1 MRATALFLLLLHAS
15 ARSLPKHRDVIEKDV
30 ALKQRKGHNDDLVG
44 SGKVAI
50 VITVTKDP
58 DFTKMPSDKNQLPSG
73 FVDGAAILAESVK
86 DTMSHK
92 FPVDMV
98 ALVHPSVKKLRQ
110 PLEKFGYRVIEYEF
124 PVKSSEIKGKE
135 LRDSIDKSG
144 CCGMAEFGKIGAYKL
159 TQYEKVLVMDSD
171 TLLLQNID
179 ELWESK
185 VEALYT

>member
-1 MRATALFLLLLHAS
+1 
-15 ARSLPKHRDVIEKDV
+15 
-30 ALKQRKGHNDDLVG
+30 
-44 SGKVAI
+44 
-50 VITVTKDP
+50 
-58 DFTKMPSDKNQLPSG
+58 MPSDKNQLPSG

-86 DTMSHK
+86 YTMSHK

-98 ALVHPSVKKLRQ
+98 ALVHPSVTKLRK

-124 PVKSSEIKGKE
+124 PVKSSEIKGQE

-159 TQYEKVLVMDSD
+159 THYEKVLVMDSD

-179 ELWESK
+179 ELWEAP
-185 VEALYT
+185 VEAQYT